1 MSMSALENVFNN
13 NLGNVNADF
22 LNDKPDSTV
31 PARLALASQASDYI
45 KSLYQGSDQGKNP
58 FDGLSRQTLSSI
70 AYDKSGSFT
79 SAERLAASLQMDAGD
94 NNYRTSVNISTQGV
108 ISGNNDNFNII
119 DISSQL
125 KIIDGMSDAEKSEKG
140 ITDDSI
146 KQLQDKLKKLQSTDT
161 DFQYT
166 AKDYSNLVKAEN
178 TDLLI
183 AKNNGNGNYTW
194 ATGSS
199 ADVFNDMVNENKKPA
214 TGSMLYMGS

>member
-1 MSMSALENVFNN
+1 
-13 NLGNVNADF
+13 
-22 LNDKPDSTV
+22 
-31 PARLALASQASDYI
+31 
-45 KSLYQGSDQGKNP
+45 
-58 FDGLSRQTLSSI
+58 
-70 AYDKSGSFT
+70 
-79 SAERLAASLQMDAGD
+79 MDAGD

-214 TGSMLYMGS
+214 TGSMLYIGS